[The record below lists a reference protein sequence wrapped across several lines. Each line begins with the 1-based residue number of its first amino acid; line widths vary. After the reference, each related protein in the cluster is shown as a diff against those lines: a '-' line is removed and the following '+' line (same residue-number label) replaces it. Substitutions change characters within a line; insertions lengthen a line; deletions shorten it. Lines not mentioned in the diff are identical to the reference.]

1 MQAVVIEAPANVRV
15 TELPEPEPGAG
26 EVIVEV
32 ALTGVCAT
40 DLHMLDGD
48 FATARFP
55 IVPGHEV
62 TGTVVAAGD
71 AVVSPLPGDRVVID
85 PGVPCMTC
93 LLCRQGRPNL
103 CEHRNAVGITLN
115 GGAADRVLVSA
126 RNCHVIGE
134 SMPPSAAVLAEP
146 LACVL
151 HAFDMVP
158 RTSGRRVLIYGA
170 GTIGLLA
177 VQVARSLGA
186 QSVDTVEVDTDRL
199 LIAQKLGAAEIF
211 APGGLGGRA
220 DWDLVIDASG
230 SPTAISDG
238 LGRLQRGGTFLQLG
252 VAPGDAV
259 VPLSPYQVFAR
270 ELTIVG
276 SMTTRHTFPGALRLL
291 ENGTIDSE
299 LIVEEPVPLSHYAE
313 AVEMVRGR
321 NSLKVVVSPG
331 V

>member
-1 MQAVVIEAPANVRV
+1 MRAVVIEAPTVVQIA
-15 TELPEPEPGAG
+15 ELPDPEPGAG
-26 EVIVEV
+26 DVVVEV
-32 ALTGVCAT
+32 ALTGVCGT
-40 DLHMLDGD
+40 DIHMLDGD

-62 TGTVVAAGD
+62 TGTVVARGTG
-71 AVVSPLPGDRVVID
+71 VVSPRVGERVVVD

-93 LLCRQGRPNL
+93 LLCRRGRPNL

-115 GGAADRVLVSA
+115 GGAADRVLVAA
-126 RNCHVIGE
+126 RNCHVIPD
-134 SMPPSAAVLAEP
+134 SVSSTAAVLAEP

-170 GTIGLLA
+170 GPVGLLA
-177 VQVARSLGA
+177 VQVAGYLGA
-186 QSVDTVEVDTDRL
+186 HSVDTVDLDADRRAV
-199 LIAQKLGAAEIF
+199 AQKLGASKVF
-211 APGGLGGRA
+211 GPSDLGEED

-230 SPTAISDG
+230 APTAIEDG

-291 ENGTIDSE
+291 ESGTITSE
-299 LIVEEPVPLSHYAE
+299 LIVEEPVPLSHYAK
-313 AVEMVRGR
+313 AVDTVRGR
-321 NSLKVVVSPG
+321 NALKVVVGPG

>member
-1 MQAVVIEAPANVRV
+1 MQAVVIEAPTVLRV
-15 TELPEPEPGAG
+15 AELPDPEPGVG
-26 EVIVEV
+26 EVVVDV
-32 ALTGVCAT
+32 ALTGVCGT
-40 DLHMLDGD
+40 DLHVLDGD

-55 IVPGHEV
+55 VVPGHEV
-62 TGTVVAAGD
+62 AGTVVATGSG
-71 AVVSPLPGDRVVID
+71 VVSPLPGDRVVID

-93 LLCRQGRPNL
+93 LLCRRGRPNL
-103 CEHRNAVGITLN
+103 CERRNAVGITLN
-115 GGAADRVLVSA
+115 GGAADRVLVAA
-126 RNCHVIGE
+126 RNCHVIPE
-134 SMPPSAAVLAEP
+134 SVPTSAAVLAEP

-158 RTSGRRVLIYGA
+158 GTSGRRVLVYGA
-170 GTIGLLA
+170 GTIGVLA
-177 VQVARSLGA
+177 LQVARSLGA
-186 QSVDTVEVDTDRL
+186 HSVDTVDLDTDRL
-199 LIAQKLGAAEIF
+199 MVAQKLGATEVF
-211 APGGLGGRA
+211 APDSLGDQD
-220 DWDLVIDASG
+220 DWDLVVDASG
-230 SPTAISDG
+230 SPTAIADG

-291 ENGTIDSE
+291 ENGIIDSE
-299 LIVEEPVPLSHYAE
+299 LIVDEPVPLSHYAE
-313 AVEMVRGR
+313 AVDMVRGR

>member
-1 MQAVVIEAPANVRV
+1 MQAVVIEAPTVVRMS
-15 TELPEPEPGAG
+15 ELPEPQPGVG
-26 EVIVEV
+26 EVVV
-32 ALTGVCAT
+32 DVSLTGVCGT

-62 TGTVVAAGD
+62 TGTVVTTGD
-71 AVVSPLPGDRVVID
+71 GVASPRPGDRIVID

-93 LLCRQGRPNL
+93 LLCRRGRPNL

-115 GGAADRVLVSA
+115 GGAADRVLVAA
-126 RNCHVIGE
+126 RNCHVLPD
-134 SMPPSAAVLAEP
+134 SVSFSAAVLAEP

-158 RTSGRRVLIYGA
+158 RTSGRRILVYGA

-177 VQVARSLGA
+177 VQVSRHLGA
-186 QSVDTVEVDTDRL
+186 HSVDTVDLDTDRL
-199 LIAQKLGAAEIF
+199 SVAKKLGAAEVF
-211 APGGLGGRA
+211 APDGLGDHD

-230 SPTAISDG
+230 SPAAIADG

-259 VPLSPYQVFAR
+259 VELSPYQVFAR
-270 ELTIVG
+270 ELSIIG

-291 ENGTIDSE
+291 ENNIIDSGS
-299 LIVEEPVPLSHYAE
+299 IVEEPIPLSHYAE
-313 AVEMVRGR
+313 AVEMVRER
-321 NSLKVVVSPG
+321 DSLKVVVSPG